1 MIQREIA
8 PKILEL
14 FQYYPIV
21 SLTGP
26 RQSGKTTLLKSLFP
40 EKPYVTLENPDTR
53 LLATTDPRRF
63 LATYTEGAILD
74 EVQNV
79 PELFSYLQGIV
90 DDNPQRK
97 FVLSGSQNFLLL
109 QSITQSLAGRVGIL
123 NLLPFSQS
131 EVSKTEMKLSLY
143 DALFKGGYPAIY
155 DRYTP
160 ANIFFSNYLTT
171 YLERDVR
178 NIINV
183 GNLSTFN
190 RFLKLC
196 AGRAGQIINMASFA
210 SDVGVSPLT
219 VKSWLSVLE
228 ASNIIILLQPHYKN
242 MGKRL
247 VKMPKLYFTDTGLAC
262 YLLNITSAEQLSTHH
277 AIGAIFENYVVLE
290 LLKQRLNKGLAS
302 NLYFWRDNHGSEIDL
317 LLENANGLVSIEI
330 KSAQT
335 HHADFFKGLRY
346 WQNLAEQKPE
356 NSFVVYGGDDSF
368 QREFGQVL
376 SWKNLADIG
385 KLNC

>member
-1 MIQREIA
+1 
-8 PKILEL
+8 
-14 FQYYPIV
+14 
-21 SLTGP
+21 
-26 RQSGKTTLLKSLFP
+26 
-40 EKPYVTLENPDTR
+40 
-53 LLATTDPRRF
+53 
-63 LATYTEGAILD
+63 
-74 EVQNV
+74 
-79 PELFSYLQGIV
+79 
-90 DDNPQRK
+90 
-97 FVLSGSQNFLLL
+97 
-109 QSITQSLAGRVGIL
+109 
-123 NLLPFSQS
+123 
-131 EVSKTEMKLSLY
+131 MKLSLY

-219 VKSWLSVLE
+219 IKSWLSVLE

>member
-8 PKILEL
+8 PKVLEL

-63 LATYTEGAILD
+63 LAAYTEGAILD

-79 PELFSYLQGIV
+79 PQLFSYLQGIV

-109 QSITQSLAGRVGIL
+109 QNITQSLAGRVGIL

-131 EVSKTEMKLSLY
+131 EISKTEIKLSLY

-160 ANIFFSNYLTT
+160 TNIFFSNYLTT

-210 SDVGVSPLT
+210 SDVGISPLT

-228 ASNIIILLQPHYKN
+228 ASNIIILLQPYYKN

-262 YLLNITSAEQLSTHH
+262 YLLNIASAEQLSTHH

-317 LLENANGLVSIEI
+317 LLETTNGLVSIEI

-335 HHADFFKGLRY
+335 HHSDFFKGLRY

-368 QREFGQVL
+368 EREFGQVL

-385 KLNC
+385 KLNQ

>member
-219 VKSWLSVLE
+219 IKSWLSVLE